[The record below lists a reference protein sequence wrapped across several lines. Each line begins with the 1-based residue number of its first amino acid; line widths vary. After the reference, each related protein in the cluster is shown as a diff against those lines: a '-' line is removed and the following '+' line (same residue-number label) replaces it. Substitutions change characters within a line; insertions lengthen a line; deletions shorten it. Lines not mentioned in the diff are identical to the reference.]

1 MEQRLVI
8 SASPHVRTAET
19 VSRIMRQVLIALV
32 PATAWGIHIFG
43 IHAALVILTC
53 ITGAVVSEA
62 AVQKIRRKKI
72 TVNDYSAVLTGL
84 LLALC
89 LPPSLPLWMAFL
101 GSVFAIAVVKQLFGG
116 LGHNFMNPAHAGR
129 AFLMASYPVAMTSWH
144 GPFALNQPDAV
155 TSATPLGMMKLGDT
169 SNLPGFT
176 DAALGFV
183 GGSIGETSAV
193 LLLLGGLYLIWKGV
207 IKFHIPAVY
216 LGTVFILA
224 TLFSG
229 FNPAM
234 GAYHLVTGGLMIG
247 AFFMATDY
255 STTPVTYRGQLIFAL
270 GCGIITTLVRFYG
283 GYPEGVC
290 YAILIMNLATPLI
303 EKYTAPKVFGGGS
316 T

>member
-1 MEQRLVI
+1 MEQRLIV
-8 SASPHVRTAET
+8 SSSPHVRTDET
-19 VSRIMRQVLIALV
+19 VSKTMIQVLIALA
-32 PATAWGIHIFG
+32 PATLWGIYIFG
-43 IHAALVILTC
+43 MHAAFVIMAC
-53 ITGAVVSEA
+53 ILGAVLSEA
-62 AVQKIRRKKI
+62 AVQKIRKKKI
-72 TVNDYSAVLTGL
+72 SINDFSAVLTGL

-89 LPPSLPLWMAFL
+89 VPPSLPIWMAFL
-101 GSVFAIAVVKQLFGG
+101 GSAFAIIVVKQLFGG

-129 AFLMASYPVAMTSWH
+129 AFLMACYPVAMTSWH
-144 GPFALNQPDAV
+144 APFVLGAADAV
-155 TSATPLGMMKLGDT
+155 TSATPLGMLKLGDVT
-169 SNLPGFT
+169 NLPSFSN
-176 DAALGFV
+176 AAMGFV
-183 GGSIGETSAV
+183 GGSIGETSAI

-207 IKFHIPAVY
+207 IKFHVPAVY

-255 STTPVTYRGQLIFAL
+255 STSPVTYRGQLIFAL

-290 YAILIMNLATPLI
+290 YSILIMNVATPLI
-303 EKYTAPKVFGGGS
+303 EKYTAAKVFGGAKA
-316 T
+316 